1 MSESELDTKNGKTKA
16 SKLSAIKFQKE
27 ARHSY
32 MRQTQMQDSLIDAER
47 GTILIVDDTQDNLL
61 LLSLMLSEQGYRIRK
76 AVNGETA
83 IKIVQKVLPDLI
95 LLDINMPGMD
105 GYEVCKQLKADPV
118 TANIPVIFLSAFN
131 EVFDKVKA
139 FAVGAVDYIAK
150 PFHLEE
156 VLVRVE
162 NQLTIYTA
170 KIQVDRL
177 NEELEQR
184 VRQRTA
190 QLEATNRELEKEI
203 IERKKIQHQLEAS
216 NLELEKEIV
225 ERQKIQELLWHMAL
239 HDNLTDLPNRG
250 FFIKQLEKAIKRS
263 SQEEDYLFAVL
274 FLDCDRFK
282 VVNDSLGHLVGDKLL
297 IAVGHR
303 LKSCLGS
310 TGTIA
315 RFGGD
320 EFTILL
326 EEIKDIRDTTAT
338 AEKLLEAMSEP
349 FSIQE
354 RDIFINLSIG
364 IVIGSKEYQ
373 QPEMLLRDA
382 DIAMYR
388 AKEMGKACYQ
398 VFEKGMHDRAQKLM
412 ELETDLRLASDRSE
426 FVVHYQPIVSLNSGK
441 ISGFEALVRWKH
453 PKKGFLSP
461 TEFIPIAEET
471 GLIVPIGLE
480 ALREACNQL
489 KTWQNQKITSI
500 PLTISVNLSVKQ
512 FSQPNLIEEIDKI
525 LEETELEGSSLKLE
539 ITESAIINNDMLATE
554 ILQKLKSRKIQ
565 LLIDDF
571 GTGYSSLSYLHRFP
585 VDTIKIDRSFVSR
598 ITENGEN
605 VEIVK
610 AIIKLAQDL
619 NIGVIAEGI
628 ETPQQCKQIKD
639 LGCEFGQGFFFS
651 KPLEQQSVAAIFS

>member
-1 MSESELDTKNGKTKA
+1 
-16 SKLSAIKFQKE
+16 
-27 ARHSY
+27 
-32 MRQTQMQDSLIDAER
+32 
-47 GTILIVDDTQDNLL
+47 
-61 LLSLMLSEQGYRIRK
+61 
-76 AVNGETA
+76 
-83 IKIVQKVLPDLI
+83 
-95 LLDINMPGMD
+95 
-105 GYEVCKQLKADPV
+105 
-118 TANIPVIFLSAFN
+118 
-131 EVFDKVKA
+131 
-139 FAVGAVDYIAK
+139 
-150 PFHLEE
+150 
-156 VLVRVE
+156 
-162 NQLTIYTA
+162 
-170 KIQVDRL
+170 
-177 NEELEQR
+177 
-184 VRQRTA
+184 
-190 QLEATNRELEKEI
+190 
-203 IERKKIQHQLEAS
+203 
-216 NLELEKEIV
+216 
-225 ERQKIQELLWHMAL
+225 MAL